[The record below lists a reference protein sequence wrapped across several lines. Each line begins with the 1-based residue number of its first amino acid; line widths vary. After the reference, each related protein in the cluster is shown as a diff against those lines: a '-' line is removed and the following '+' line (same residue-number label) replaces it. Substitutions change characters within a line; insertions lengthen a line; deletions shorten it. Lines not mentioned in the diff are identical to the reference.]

1 MPNLS
6 IQSTLPVWDD
16 QATDP
21 LPTLRG
27 EQHAAVCVVGLGGS
41 GLAAL
46 TRLREAGVDAVG
58 VDAGQVGAGAAGRNG
73 GFLLAGIADFHHH
86 AVRRHG
92 RERAAALYRLTLE
105 ELEHWYAAA
114 QPGVRACGTLRIA
127 ADAAERRDCA
137 AQQAALR
144 ADGLPVE
151 PYAGPEGEG
160 LLFPRDGAFQPLRR
174 WRALAHALRAD
185 GVRLYGDSPVHAV
198 DRGGVRCAGG
208 SVRAPAVLVAVD
220 GGLERLLP
228 DLAPRVRSARLQM
241 LATAPLAPGW
251 LPRPVYY
258 RDGYDYWQQDASGR
272 VLLGGGRDV
281 GGAAEWGAP
290 AEPSAAVQDHLDG
303 LLRTRLG
310 VTAPVTHRWAACV
323 AYSRDGLPVWGEWRA
338 GLYVTGAY
346 SGTGNVFGA
355 LCGRALA
362 DLALGRRPALAAWLQ
377 R

>member
-144 ADGLPVE
+144 ADGLPFVFRSFR
-151 PYAGPEGEG
+151 
-160 LLFPRDGAFQPLRR
+160 LTDR
-174 WRALAHALRAD
+174 LADMA
-185 GVRLYGDSPVHAV
+185 AV
-198 DRGGVRCAGG
+198 DAVEAGG
-208 SVRAPAVLVAVD
+208 PARPVPGFTVRAETDV
-220 GGLERLLP
+220 
-228 DLAPRVRSARLQM
+228 S
-241 LATAPLAPGW
+241 PLN
-251 LPRPVYY
+251 LDVMT
-258 RDGYDYWQQDASGR
+258 YD
-272 VLLGGGRDV
+272 
-281 GGAAEWGAP
+281 
-290 AEPSAAVQDHLDG
+290 
-303 LLRTRLG
+303 
-310 VTAPVTHRWAACV
+310 
-323 AYSRDGLPVWGEWRA
+323 
-338 GLYVTGAY
+338 
-346 SGTGNVFGA
+346 N
-355 LCGRALA
+355 
-362 DLALGRRPALAAWLQ
+362 
-377 R
+377 